1 MSNLQI
7 SNSVIEHAFAMAGVG
22 QTLNDIYTQLRK
34 EKPMTKP
41 VNDVMIKLISGQEIK
56 EANPPDIG
64 KAKPIEAH
72 EYNDKMHEILKYLA
86 IEDMTVKQLS
96 DVTGLTQQKTA
107 YLMQLLSRRNRV
119 RSSCVGN
126 RLHLW
131 TLYDDGKHKPV
142 EIKTMTKI
150 RKEAAEAGQKYY
162 HGSEHAKCGNTLRL
176 TSSGDCVE
184 CAKARDKNRI
194 RNKPKQD
201 DN

>member
-1 MSNLQI
+1 MNAQVSLET
-7 SNSVIEHAFAMAGVG
+7 IENAAAMA
-22 QTLNDIYTQLRK
+22 NISMPLRDLHAMLRGEIK
-34 EKPMTKP
+34 RTKP
-41 VNDVMIKLISGQEIK
+41 VIDMLKKLMNGEEVK
-56 EANPPDIG
+56 EPNPLDIG

-72 EYNDKMHEILKYLA
+72 EYNDKMHEILWYLA

-131 TLYDDGKHKPV
+131 MLYDDGKHKPI

-194 RNKPKQD
+194 RNKQKQD